1 MRRRRSRKGY
11 TAILFLLLVGG
22 VVFVVLAVVYSVLAV
37 IAQFIYEN
45 AISSTILAVIVGGI
59 VLAIF
64 IAVRRKRNRAVRQ
77 LEARMSV
84 VRISDNRT
92 DYLISNDDYRRG
104 TPRENFYRK
113 TFKLPLLS
121 VFGNRCAR
129 CGSSQNGVDI
139 DHFVLSKNEGGS
151 FAMFHRDGMWVNN
164 AIPLCQACN
173 RSKLDR
179 SYRDF
184 FTAEQL
190 INILERNVQMT
201 KRLNER
207 GVMSQFHPTAV
218 PPLNCAGC
226 AERRCIELPVGV
238 GLEPRLT
245 APNRSRQRGF
255 RTPSVLGASYATSFL
270 IAGWQMIRP

>member
-1 MRRRRSRKGY
+1 MRRRRSRIFPMRRRRLRKGY
-11 TAILFLLLVGG
+11 KPILYLLLVGG
-22 VVFVVLAVVYSVLAV
+22 VLYVGSAVLYGVLAGVFLFLTD
-37 IAQFIYEN
+37 IAQFIHEN
-45 AISSTILAVIVGGI
+45 AIPSTILAVIVGGF
-59 VLAIF
+59 VLTRF

-121 VFGNRCAR
+121 VFGNRCAG

-139 DHFVLSKNEGGS
+139 DHFVFSKNEGGS

-164 AIPLCQACN
+164 AIPLCETCN
-173 RSKLDR
+173 RRKRDR
-179 SYRDF
+179 SYQDF

-190 INILERNVQMT
+190 IDILERNVQMT

-218 PPLNCAGC
+218 PPPP
-226 AERRCIELPVGV
+226 IVQFV
-238 GLEPRLT
+238 
-245 APNRSRQRGF
+245 RQ
-255 RTPSVLGASYATSFL
+255 SVA
-270 IAGWQMIRP
+270 

>member
-1 MRRRRSRKGY
+1 MSRRRSLFPMRRRRSRRGY
-11 TAILFLLLVGG
+11 TAILLLLLGGG
-22 VVFVVLAVVYSVLAV
+22 VVLFVLAVVYSVLAI
-37 IAQFIYEN
+37 IAQIIYEN
-45 AISSTILAVIVGGI
+45 AIPSTILAVIVGGI

-64 IAVRRKRNRAVRQ
+64 IAVRRKRNRAVREEMARQFEYERQ

-113 TFKLPLLS
+113 TFLLPLLS

-129 CGSSQNGVDI
+129 CGSSQNGLDI
-139 DHFVLSKNEGGS
+139 DHFVFSKNEGGS

-164 AIPLCQACN
+164 AIPLCLECN
-173 RSKLDR
+173 RKKRDR

-184 FTAEQL
+184 FTAKQL
-190 INILERNVQMT
+190 IDILESNVQMT

-207 GVMSQFHPTAV
+207 GVMSQFHPTA
-218 PPLNCAGC
+218 A
-226 AERRCIELPVGV
+226 R
-238 GLEPRLT
+238 EPWTQVTNLD
-245 APNRSRQRGF
+245 AIF
-255 RTPSVLGASYATSFL
+255 R
-270 IAGWQMIRP
+270 